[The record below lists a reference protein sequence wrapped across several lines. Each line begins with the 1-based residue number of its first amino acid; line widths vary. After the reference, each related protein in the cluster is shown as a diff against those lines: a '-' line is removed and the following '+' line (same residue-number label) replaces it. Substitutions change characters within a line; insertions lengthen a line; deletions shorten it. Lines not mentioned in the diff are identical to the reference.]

1 MTIGPK
7 LYSIYGN
14 LCLGNGF
21 RDGGEVL
28 TIGEASSE
36 LGVSID
42 TLRRWEKKGILRSQR
57 NRAGQ
62 REFIPE
68 EVALLK
74 EKHSGTATINRYK
87 VLTAG
92 SSEYAA
98 IDLFAGGGGT
108 ALGLE
113 NAGFRHLAVNEFDK
127 WAAQT
132 LRDNRPEWNVI
143 EGDVHEQTFEQYR
156 DQVDLVE
163 GGFPCQAFSYAGR
176 KRGFADTRGTLFHE
190 FARVVEETNP
200 KIAVG
205 ENVRGLLTHDEG
217 RTLRTMV
224 TKLQQLGY
232 RVGHKVLRGQYLDVP
247 QKRERLII
255 IAVRN
260 DIEAPILFPKER
272 NYTLSLREAI
282 GDRPES
288 VGAVYADWK
297 KRVMEKVP
305 EGGYWKDLS
314 DDVQRSYMK
323 ASYFL
328 GGGKTGMAR
337 RLHWDEPSLTLTC
350 NPAQK
355 QTERCHPAETRPLN
369 VREYARIQ
377 TFPDTW
383 NFAGGVT
390 QQYKQIGNAVPVNMG
405 YHIGMAVRAMLSGN
419 DRENFVEVE
428 SLARISD

>member
-1 MTIGPK
+1 M
-7 LYSIYGN
+7 
-14 LCLGNGF
+14 
-21 RDGGEVL
+21 L

-57 NRAGQ
+57 NPAGQ

-68 EVALLK
+68 EVTLLK
-74 EKHSGTATINRYK
+74 EKHSGTATVNRYK
-87 VLTAG
+87 VHTADP
-92 SSEYAA
+92 SDYVA

-113 NAGFRHLAVNEFDK
+113 NAGFRHLAVNEFDR

-132 LRDNRPEWNVI
+132 LRDNRPDWNVI
-143 EGDVHEQTFEQYR
+143 EGDVHKQSFERYR

-200 KIAVG
+200 KVAVG
-205 ENVRGLLTHDEG
+205 ENVRGLLTHDGG
-217 RTLRTMV
+217 RTLRAMV
-224 TKLQQLGY
+224 AKLQQLGY
-232 RVGHKVLRGQYLDVP
+232 RVGHRILRGQYLDVP

-255 IAVRN
+255 VAVRN
-260 DIEAPILFPKER
+260 DIEAPILFPEER

-282 GDRPES
+282 GDRPVSE
-288 VGAVYADWK
+288 GAGYADWK
-297 KRVMEKVP
+297 RSVMEKVP
-305 EGGYWKDLS
+305 QGGYWKDLS
-314 DDVQRSYMK
+314 DDLQRSYMK

-355 QTERCHPAETRPLN
+355 QTERCHPEETRPLN

-377 TFPDTW
+377 TFPDDW
-383 NFAGGVT
+383 NFAGGIT

-405 YHIGMAVRAMLSGN
+405 YHIGMAVRAMLSGK

-428 SLARISD
+428 PLEKILD